1 MKGSRTSLLCHRPVR
16 VVAATAA
23 ALVVCAL
30 HYVWRAP
37 DRELARYLAEMEAAG
52 KPTGMSDTALR
63 PLPESQN
70 AAPLYVEAGRTVR
83 AESVPDYGRVDWGLP
98 ARMDELRAG
107 VARDRHALDLLH
119 LAAEREGC
127 RFEVSGGVAAQA
139 SAESPAWAWTLG
151 GFVVDA
157 AVVAADAG
165 DGATAAERLRLGY
178 VLSRHLYRCGV
189 DTMLSAADHIEET
202 VFRGSAR
209 VLALGPLPSA
219 SARALG
225 AELRGPPPPDPLP
238 RALEQ
243 AASTLVAACA
253 EARAHPLRWPDERD
267 DTVWESLPDWF
278 PLGPQGRRLGVAA
291 YLLSPRRAR
300 DELDAL
306 RDYARAGTW
315 RGLPYR
321 ETRRQ
326 WAALRGRWRVRAPLL
341 PVARL
346 AKEAQETA
354 RSRECVIA
362 RRGLLQAALA
372 LHEYKAQHGA
382 LPRSLAEVDIE
393 GFPIPDDVFSGKPLV
408 YRRHGSRYTLH
419 SIGPDGEDDGGTLGS
434 RSGDIVWPSPPP
446 PVPAELLPPAPD
458 E

>member
-1 MKGSRTSLLCHRPVR
+1 VKARTGGGG
-16 VVAATAA
+16 A
-23 ALVVCAL
+23 ALPLFSRVAVLAAICLLYYA
-30 HYVWRAP
+30 WRAP
-37 DRELARYLAEMEAAG
+37 DRELARYLAEMEVRG
-52 KPTGMSDTALR
+52 KPTGMSDTALP
-63 PLPESQN
+63 PLPDVKN
-70 AAPLYVEAGRTVR
+70 AAPLYVEAGRIATV
-83 AESVPDYGRVDWGLP
+83 EPVPDYGRVDWGSP

-127 RFEVSGGVAAQA
+127 RFEVSGGDGKEA
-139 SAESPAWAWTLG
+139 SAESPVWAWKLA

-189 DTMLSAADHIEET
+189 DSMLSEADLIEGM

-209 VLALGPLPSA
+209 VLALGPLPPA

-225 AELRGPPPPDPLP
+225 AELLGPQPPDPLP

-278 PLGPQGRRLGVAA
+278 PLGPQARRLGVAA

-306 RDYARAGTW
+306 RDYARAATW

-326 WAALRGRWRVRAPLL
+326 WGVLRGRWRVRAPLL

-372 LHEYKAQHGA
+372 LHEYRAQHGI
-382 LPRSLAEVDIE
+382 LPESLAEVHIE
-393 GFPIPDDVFSGKPLV
+393 GLPIPDDVFSGKPFV
-408 YRRHGSRYTLH
+408 YRRQGSRYTLY
-419 SIGPDGEDDGGTLGS
+419 SIGPDGEDDGGALGS

-446 PVPAELLPPAPD
+446 PVPAELLLPPPD